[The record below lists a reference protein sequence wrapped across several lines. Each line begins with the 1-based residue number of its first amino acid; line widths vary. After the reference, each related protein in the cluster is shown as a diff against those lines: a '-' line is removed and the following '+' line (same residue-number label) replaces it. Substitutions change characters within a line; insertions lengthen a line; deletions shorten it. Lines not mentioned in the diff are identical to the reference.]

1 MFPLVPAE
9 ISARGSLAVK
19 AYNKA
24 IQEGETPV
32 MRVPIM
38 LIGQAQSGK
47 TSLKKSLKREKFNDK
62 EAVTDGIERDPSYFS
77 VTNETIS
84 SEETKGEED
93 GESAV
98 SYHNRTAKCMVDQIE
113 KISKK
118 KPSLKTND
126 RNIVSQNSPKLEDTL
141 AQSEEN
147 IAEPTGQRSE
157 TLSG

>member
-1 MFPLVPAE
+1 M
-9 ISARGSLAVK
+9 AVI

-38 LIGQAQSGK
+38 LIGQARSGK

-84 SEETKGEED
+84 
-93 GESAV
+93 
-98 SYHNRTAKCMVDQIE
+98 
-113 KISKK
+113 
-118 KPSLKTND
+118 
-126 RNIVSQNSPKLEDTL
+126 
-141 AQSEEN
+141 
-147 IAEPTGQRSE
+147 
-157 TLSG
+157 